1 MQEKCENCDI
11 FCIFVVTAIL
21 PEQLNTIIMIYYEL
35 ESSEERKARRNK
47 GIKTLFQQLVIAE
60 GMPCMEAYEAVG
72 YQFYLSA
79 VQIRAILSS
88 MNKK

>member
-1 MQEKCENCDI
+1 MYFCSYGDI
-11 FCIFVVTAIL
+11 AGTIK
-21 PEQLNTIIMIYYEL
+21 NTSIMIYYEL

-79 VQIRAILSS
+79 VQIRAILSG

>member
-1 MQEKCENCDI
+1 
-11 FCIFVVTAIL
+11 
-21 PEQLNTIIMIYYEL
+21 MIYYEL

-47 GIKTLFQQLVIAE
+47 GIKTLFQQLVIEE

-79 VQIRAILSS
+79 VQIRAILSG
-88 MNKK
+88 MNKKWWKPAQEFPKIAVILSSKFEHRWLG